1 MPAVLDPFIPR
12 PDARERQEIIVRA
25 PAGVVL
31 ETARDFNL
39 RSLPLVRA
47 IFWLRAAAMGAKRR
61 AGWKSEGM
69 VAEMLAMGWGPLA
82 EGPGRFFVAGAACQ
96 PWRADVIF
104 EPILPDRFAAYA
116 EPDRVKIAWTLE
128 AEPLGPAVTRF
139 ATETRAVAT
148 DDQAR
153 RRFLRYWG
161 RVRIGVRA
169 IRWLLLP
176 ALRRQA
182 ERRWRAA
189 GGTLA

>member
-1 MPAVLDPFIPR
+1 MSAVLDPFIPR
-12 PDARERQEIIVRA
+12 PDARERRETIVRA
-25 PAGVVL
+25 PAGLVL
-31 ETARDFNL
+31 EMARDFDL
-39 RSLPLVRA
+39 QSLPLVRA
-47 IFWLRAAAMGAKRR
+47 IFWLRATAMGARNR
-61 AGWKSEGM
+61 AGWRRQGM
-69 VAEMLAMGWGPLA
+69 VAEMLGMGWERLA
-82 EGPGRFFVAGAACQ
+82 EKPGRFFVAGAACQ
-96 PWRADVIF
+96 PWSADVIF
-104 EPILPDRFAAYA
+104 EPIPAERFAEYA

-153 RRFLRYWG
+153 RRFLRYWR
-161 RVRIGVRA
+161 RVGIGIRA

-189 GGTLA
+189 GETSG